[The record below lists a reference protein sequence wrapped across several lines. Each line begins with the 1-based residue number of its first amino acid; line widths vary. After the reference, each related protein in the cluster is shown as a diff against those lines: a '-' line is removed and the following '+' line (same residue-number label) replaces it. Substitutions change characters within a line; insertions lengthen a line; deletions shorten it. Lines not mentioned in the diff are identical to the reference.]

1 MTFRLETIW
10 NGFLDLLFPP
20 KCPFCK
26 AVLTRPGICGD
37 CAAGLPWNDADFRVI
52 QGLRCAAPFRYEG
65 AVRRTLLQFKFR
77 GRASVAEPLGNLLAR
92 CAAEKFS
99 GMFDAVTYVPV
110 SRERRRQRG
119 YNQSELLARAA
130 CRVWGTRPET
140 LLVKIADNPPQSG
153 IPNAAA
159 RWKNVAGVYR
169 PAPGKIISGRRVLLI
184 DDICTTGATLCEC
197 AKTLRGGGAAAVCA
211 LTVAATSESQKS
223 Q

>member
-1 MTFRLETIW
+1 MTFRLEKIW

-26 AVLTRPGICGD
+26 TVLTRPGICDD
-37 CAAGLPWNDADFRVI
+37 CAADLPWTDDDFRVI
-52 QGLRCAAPFRYEG
+52 RGLYCAAPLRYEG

-77 GRASVAEPLGNLLAR
+77 GRVAVAEPLGNLLAR
-92 CAAEKFS
+92 CAAERFS

-130 CRVWGTRPET
+130 CRAWEARPEA

-169 PAPGKIISGRRVLLI
+169 PAPGKAISGRRVLLI

-197 AKTLRGGGAAAVCA
+197 AKTLRDGGALAVYA
-211 LTVAATSESQKS
+211 LTVAATSER
-223 Q
+223 